1 MEIAVVGVGG
11 VGGYFGGLL
20 ARAGHAVSL
29 IARGEHLRAIQARGL
44 RIESVHG
51 DFTVRPARATDNPD
65 VVGPQEYVLVAVKH
79 FQLDEAIAAMRP
91 LMGPRTSLVPLL
103 NGVDAHERLV
113 EAFGA
118 GRVVGGLC
126 SIVSSIAAPGVIRQE
141 SALRRVV
148 VGELGRDRSDRVER
162 LVQAL
167 RETGVEAVH
176 SQDIHAALWA
186 KLVFI
191 ASFGGI
197 SSLSRV
203 PAGELLRN
211 AETRQLLVEAMRE
224 VEAVARARGIG
235 LDPGVVDSMMALL
248 ESFEPGAT
256 SSMQRDVANGKP
268 FELEAFSGTVLRHG
282 RQLGVP
288 TPIHAALYALLR
300 PMLDRSLAKT

>member
-1 MEIAVVGVGG
+1 
-11 VGGYFGGLL
+11 
-20 ARAGHAVSL
+20 
-29 IARGEHLRAIQARGL
+29 
-44 RIESVHG
+44 
-51 DFTVRPARATDNPD
+51 
-65 VVGPQEYVLVAVKH
+65 
-79 FQLDEAIAAMRP
+79 
-91 LMGPRTSLVPLL
+91 
-103 NGVDAHERLV
+103 
-113 EAFGA
+113 
-118 GRVVGGLC
+118 
-126 SIVSSIAAPGVIRQE
+126 VIRQE

-203 PAGELLRN
+203 PAGELLRS

>member
-203 PAGELLRN
+203 PAGELLRS

-224 VEAVARARGIG
+224 VEAVARVRGIG
-235 LDPGVVDSMMALL
+235 LDSGVVDSMMALL